1 MNRTDR
7 MSPSSKKRSG
17 LACRGGFI
25 FAKSGGEVK

>member
-7 MSPSSKKRSG
+7 MSSKKRSG